1 MQSEIQ
7 QSEAQKPEKRF
18 NNLRDSIIATVFFG
32 LFLIFYIVVM
42 IGIGVSEN
50 TNRAFGFI
58 ITSVLFGLGTISL
71 GCIVFFMGFSYWY
84 MDDTGIWG
92 QKLFRPLVCIR
103 YDGIADIQL
112 TEIGALKFF
121 TYSTNACILSD
132 GENSITIFYE
142 TEFPRDLYRR
152 IRPYVQDKIAQKAAE
167 TKQAAVMIQRDILS
181 QEELPSQ
188 PKEQPIQDTAEA
200 TPAPEAEPDTN
211 ETPDGA
217 TTDQ

>member
-18 NNLRDSIIATVFFG
+18 NNLRDSIIATVLFG
-32 LFLIFYIVVM
+32 LCLLFYIVVM
-42 IGIGVSEN
+42 IGIAISPGEN
-50 TNRAFGFI
+50 RVFGFI

-84 MDDTGIWG
+84 MDDTGVWG
-92 QKLFRPLVCIR
+92 QKLFRPLVCIP
-103 YDGIADIQL
+103 YDQIE
-112 TEIGALKFF
+112 EIELVHMGALKLWSC
-121 TYSTNACILSD
+121 STNACILSN
-132 GENSITIFYE
+132 GENTVTVFYE

-188 PKEQPIQDTAEA
+188 PEEQPIQDAAEA
-200 TPAPEAEPDTN
+200 PPAPEAGPDTN
-211 ETPDGA
+211 EIPAGA